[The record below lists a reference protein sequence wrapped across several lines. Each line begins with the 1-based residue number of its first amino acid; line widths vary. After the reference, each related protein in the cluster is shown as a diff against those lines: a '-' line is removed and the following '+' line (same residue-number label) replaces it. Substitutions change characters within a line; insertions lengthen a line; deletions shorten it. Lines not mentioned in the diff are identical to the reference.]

1 MNFKEI
7 QGLTVNELKK
17 RSRELRAEL
26 FTLKMKNTLGQVNNP
41 LEVRTVRRSIA
52 RLLTALTQKSGN

>member
-17 RSRELRAEL
+17 RTRELRAEL

-41 LEVRTVRRSIA
+41 LEVRTVRRSVA